1 MLYLYR
7 DENLAKI
14 DKRILDY
21 KVEIRNPPRAGKKL
35 LVLDVDYTIFGV
47 YISFNFFISLNKSY
61 TFHQWKLSSVMI
73 QLNNQLADFKNDT
86 YCISQLVHALWKSLV
101 NQNFV

>member
-1 MLYLYR
+1 MLYLCR

-14 DKRILDY
+14 DKRISDY

-47 YISFNFFISLNKSY
+47 YILVLTSL
-61 TFHQWKLSSVMI
+61 SV
-73 QLNNQLADFKNDT
+73 
-86 YCISQLVHALWKSLV
+86 
-101 NQNFV
+101 